1 MNPVS
6 DASAS
11 ARSTTRTVAAASWKR
26 PASSPPKPGDDE
38 RRAAGDRPQPGRSLL
53 ISSAWPPQSNDVGLE
68 VPGTAIVTCAFTAD
82 HFRLGDR
89 LGEAIGYVTR
99 VADYCAYRG

>member
-1 MNPVS
+1 
-6 DASAS
+6 
-11 ARSTTRTVAAASWKR
+11 
-26 PASSPPKPGDDE
+26 
-38 RRAAGDRPQPGRSLL
+38 L